1 MKTLKTAILSCALA
15 LVAFSSSITAI
26 SAAPQN
32 RKLDFKLVNKSTYV
46 IVELYVAPT
55 SEDEWGEDVLG
66 TDVLPNNESV
76 DIEFSRSEK
85 TCHWDLRIVDEDEDE
100 VTWTKLNLCEANEIT
115 LRYENGKPVATIK

>member
-1 MKTLKTAILSCALA
+1 MKTLKTAILGCVLA
-15 LVAFSSSITAI
+15 LVAFTSST

-46 IVELYVAPT
+46 IVELYVAPS

-76 DIEFSRSEK
+76 DIEFSRSES
-85 TCHWDLRIVDEDEDE
+85 TCSWDLKIVDEDEDE
-100 VTWTKLNLCEANEIT
+100 VTWTKLNLCTANEIT